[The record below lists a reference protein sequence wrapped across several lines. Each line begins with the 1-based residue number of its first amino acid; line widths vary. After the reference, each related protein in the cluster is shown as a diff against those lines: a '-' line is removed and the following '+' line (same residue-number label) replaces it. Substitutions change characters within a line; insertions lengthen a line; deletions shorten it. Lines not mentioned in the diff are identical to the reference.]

1 MSVDNLQERLAAMSA
16 LFDDVEPA
24 SGSLFEPP
32 PPGDYEGLVYE
43 FAFFEGGT
51 PKQAFVKVVID
62 TQHDL
67 NGNTQFAGRRAE
79 IVNSLED
86 PERLPF
92 LKALFDTLV
101 GDDGGVSVL
110 GRRYSITDVVP
121 ESPLLVALLDVP
133 VRFRAVESKKV
144 NQETGRP
151 YLNIYLNERLGA
163 AVRQGA
169 VDPARAGNASD
180 VDNDTSGFDAS
191 VPPSAGAAV
200 VEGAPLPKAD
210 GCICPA
216 PEQGRFLETCQVP
229 GHGIP
234 F

>member
-32 PPGDYEGLVYE
+32 PPGDYEGLVFE

-62 TQHDL
+62 TQRDL
-67 NGNTQFAGRRAE
+67 NGNAQFAGRRAE

-121 ESPLLVALLDVP
+121 ESSLLVSLLDVP
-133 VRFRAVESKKV
+133 VRFRAVESKKA
-144 NQETGRP
+144 NPETGKP

-169 VDPARAGNASD
+169 VDPARAGSSD

-191 VPPSAGAAV
+191 VPPAADDTP
-200 VEGAPLPKAD
+200 AKPA
-210 GCICPA
+210 GCICPN
-216 PEQGRFLETCQVP
+216 PQGGQFNLACPVV
-229 GHGIP
+229 GHGEDIP